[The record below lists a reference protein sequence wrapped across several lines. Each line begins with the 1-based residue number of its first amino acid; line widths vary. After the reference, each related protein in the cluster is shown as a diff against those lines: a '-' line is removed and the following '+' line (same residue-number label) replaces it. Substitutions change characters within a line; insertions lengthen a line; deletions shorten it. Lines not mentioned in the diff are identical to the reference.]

1 MQYIINLT
9 DAEYQN
15 LVKDGVLQVISR
27 RKNGTLQRFKK
38 IMVETVSDS
47 GNTSNLMQQIV
58 KANQSALSAI
68 NEIGKNAVQ
77 ISDTTKN
84 IASNIGLITNSLETI
99 KGLNFVNIALTGVN
113 LCVDVAGFA
122 ILSDEIKDVENSIA
136 RLSEQVKKTLGAS
149 EAETLAKYG
158 ECVDNYVDILDKEK
172 RHIAINDNV
181 YFENIV
187 KMKSVLTIM
196 YRCFIEDAVYDK
208 ESILSAVMALSAM
221 YAMLIRKYDTY
232 YYFSDESKATG
243 SEWHLGHDSW
253 LDIFHK
259 LQSAEFFNKLQQYCF
274 IDLKLSARKSTE
286 TSIDTML
293 SAINEET
300 IITDNQEL
308 LKFAN
313 TREEYQ
319 KLQNYADQQAEDE
332 LMQDISSL
340 PEENKAECLRAI
352 QDVLPHVENTSQADY
367 RS

>member
-9 DAEYQN
+9 DAEYQK

-136 RLSEQVKKTLGAS
+136 RLSEQVKKLLEHLKQRHWQSTVNALITMSIFLIKKSATLRS
-149 EAETLAKYG
+149 
-158 ECVDNYVDILDKEK
+158 
-172 RHIAINDNV
+172 
-181 YFENIV
+181 
-187 KMKSVLTIM
+187 TIM
-196 YRCFIEDAVYDK
+196 
-208 ESILSAVMALSAM
+208 SIL
-221 YAMLIRKYDTY
+221 K
-232 YYFSDESKATG
+232 
-243 SEWHLGHDSW
+243 
-253 LDIFHK
+253 
-259 LQSAEFFNKLQQYCF
+259 
-274 IDLKLSARKSTE
+274 
-286 TSIDTML
+286 
-293 SAINEET
+293 
-300 IITDNQEL
+300 
-308 LKFAN
+308 
-313 TREEYQ
+313 
-319 KLQNYADQQAEDE
+319 
-332 LMQDISSL
+332 IS
-340 PEENKAECLRAI
+340 
-352 QDVLPHVENTSQADY
+352 
-367 RS
+367 